1 MTSDHVGNESCYV
14 FVVLPGRIDP
24 TLAGR
29 YVLDTDRAG
38 ETVGRFVYGNSYLNR
53 DDALPF
59 DPVELT
65 LSKEAYETT
74 CMGGVFGVLRDAS
87 PDFWGRRII
96 EKRLGMA
103 ALTEI
108 DYLLHSPDD
117 RAGALMFSSEKDYTG
132 DGKPFN
138 RVMDLERLQSVA
150 DEVIS
155 GEQPADASMRRAM
168 MEDMLKLGSSVG
180 GMRPKTVIWD
190 DGALWIAKFN
200 TKDDR
205 WNNAKVEHATLE
217 LARSVGIRAAE
228 SRLVVAGGR
237 DVLLVKRFDRYG
249 DGQEEALMRRRMVSA
264 LTILKTS
271 DSISDRQRW
280 SYVALA
286 EEMRRFCANPA
297 DDIRELFRRMVFNAL
312 ISNADDHPRNHA
324 FIADKDWRLSP
335 AYDLTPM
342 PQISLEH
349 RDLAMICGEHGRAAS
364 RDNMLSASRRF
375 MTGKDE
381 AEEIIGQMSDRV
393 GESWRRVFSECGV
406 SEADME
412 ALAPA
417 FLYPGF
423 LNWRLDKW

>member
-1 MTSDHVGNESCYV
+1 MTSDNVGNESCYV
-14 FVVLPGRIDP
+14 FIILPGQLRP

-29 YVLDTDRAG
+29 YVLDTNRTG

-59 DPVELT
+59 DPVELV
-65 LSKEAYETT
+65 LSKETYETT
-74 CMGGVFGVLRDAS
+74 RMGGIFGAVRDAS

-96 EKRLGMA
+96 EKRLGRA
-103 ALTEI
+103 VLTEI

-117 RAGALMFSSEKDYTG
+117 RAGALVFSPSKEYTG
-132 DGKPFN
+132 GRKAFN
-138 RVMDLERLQSVA
+138 RVMDIERLQSVV

-155 GEQPADASMRRAM
+155 GEQPAAASMRRAM
-168 MEDMLKLGSSVG
+168 IEDMLKLGSSVG
-180 GMRPKTVIWD
+180 GMRPKTVVWD
-190 DGALWIAKFN
+190 GGSLWIAKFN

-217 LARSVGIRAAE
+217 LARSAGIRTAE
-228 SRLVVAGGR
+228 SRLVEAGER

-249 DGQEEALMRRRMVSA
+249 DGPEDALMRRRMVSA
-264 LTILKTS
+264 LTILKAS

-297 DDIRELFRRMVFNAL
+297 DDLCELFRRMVFNAL
-312 ISNADDHPRNHA
+312 ISNADDHPRNHS
-324 FIADKDWRLSP
+324 FVADMDWRLSS
-335 AYDLTPM
+335 AYDLSPM
-342 PQISLEH
+342 PQISLER

-364 RDNMLSASRRF
+364 RDNILSASRRF
-375 MTGKDE
+375 MIGKEE
-381 AEEIIGQMSDRV
+381 AAEIVEQMSDRI
-393 GESWRRVFSECGV
+393 GKSWRHVFSECGV

-412 ALAPA
+412 MLAPA

-423 LNWRLDKW
+423 FG